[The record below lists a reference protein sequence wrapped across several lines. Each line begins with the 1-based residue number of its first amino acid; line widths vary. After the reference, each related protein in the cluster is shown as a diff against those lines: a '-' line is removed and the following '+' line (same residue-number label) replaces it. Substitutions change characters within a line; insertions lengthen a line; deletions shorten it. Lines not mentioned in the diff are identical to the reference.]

1 MDSDITTLINKLAQD
16 LTVSLRSNFTIFIE
30 KNKVNNEL
38 LASLKS
44 LLIKLPEFIELNEK
58 YNALMHDYNEL
69 SEKYSQLKES
79 KGNITINVNEV
90 SENLS
95 TQSSKIITFKNEIEK
110 NTLKADLKNDV
121 YDNKINKTE
130 KVEK

>member
-38 LASLKS
+38 LTNLKT

-90 SENLS
+90 S
-95 TQSSKIITFKNEIEK
+95 
-110 NTLKADLKNDV
+110 
-121 YDNKINKTE
+121 
-130 KVEK
+130 